1 MSSRKVPLTFTFH
14 RSGVHPPLFVAG
26 TFSKPPWQPLE
37 MDASIDQHGDFIFTK
52 QVMVNESSEIQY
64 KFRHAS
70 GDWWALDPD
79 ADTVTDVNGNVNSL
93 LYSPTQ
99 HAAQETTL
107 VQGSRATKSQNTAT
121 SHDPEDPKDQEA
133 SVSAADETE
142 DPNSPK
148 SMAEQEGLR
157 RLSFTPI
164 EEVANTAAEVAD
176 TASHLD
182 IGEDD
187 NSDDNDDDDF
197 EADSGDML
205 PMFSHECFAS
215 PSDSK
220 TPGHHAPEQQRHENP
235 EPSEESAEPSTIN
248 YDDPRLEPFPSDRDS
263 IIATMRRLSTA
274 IDVDPTMVDIVPL
287 SAMTASIP
295 LLAGGPSPTRGT
307 FGADDANTSQKQ
319 TNDAISRKP
328 VSATA
333 SKHSLQSIAEGE
345 EAPDDN
351 VEDTSGFMMEAVD
364 TPTEY
369 IGPRERRNFSLA
381 SVASSNEDEGIS
393 MGKTP
398 RKRMNEEAP
407 SIKAKATDGTHLP
420 EEPTATN
427 FVSNSPTESS
437 EHNDESG
444 LRKPTNGERPHS
456 PTSVYSLRGAE
467 KGNWLG
473 TLLRTIFVDWIGD
486 VVRWLCGRS
495 RNQV

>member
-52 QVMVNESSEIQY
+52 QVMVNECSEIQY

-93 LYSPTQ
+93 MYSPTQ

-107 VQGSRATKSQNTAT
+107 IQGIRATESQGTDIN
-121 SHDPEDPKDQEA
+121 HGPEIPKDAAEEFA
-133 SVSAADETE
+133 SADKETE
-142 DPNSPK
+142 NLNSPK
-148 SMAEQEGLR
+148 GMAEQEGLR

-182 IGEDD
+182 IEEDYESD
-187 NSDDNDDDDF
+187 NDDF
-197 EADSGDML
+197 EADSGELL

-215 PSDSK
+215 PADSQ
-220 TPGHHAPEQQRHENP
+220 TSSHHAPEQQPHENP
-235 EPSEESAEPSTIN
+235 DSSCESPEPLDMN
-248 YDDPRLEPFPSDRDS
+248 YDDPRLEAFPSDRDS

-274 IDVDPTMVDIVPL
+274 IEVDPTMVDIVPL
-287 SAMTASIP
+287 ASMP
-295 LLAGGPSPTRGT
+295 LLAGGPSPTRGA
-307 FGADDANTSQKQ
+307 FGADDSSTSQKQ
-319 TNDAISRKP
+319 TGDISRKP

-345 EAPDDN
+345 EAPDEIT
-351 VEDTSGFMMEAVD
+351 EDTSGFVEELDM
-364 TPTEY
+364 PTEY
-369 IGPRERRNFSLA
+369 IGPREKRNFSLA

-398 RKRMNEEAP
+398 RKWISEETA
-407 SIKAKATDGTHLP
+407 SLKATDDTHLP
-420 EEPTATN
+420 EEPT
-427 FVSNSPTESS
+427 
-437 EHNDESG
+437 DDQSG
-444 LRKPTNGERPHS
+444 LQEPTNGERPHS